1 MSPKSNGGYRNIIQD
16 DKKPSNE
23 RRPKCRTSSKFT
35 RTTRVNSGSGSK
47 PRMERTLFA
56 SERYKTKLSAKK
68 TIDSIKKNAADAD
81 VDEQG

>member
-1 MSPKSNGGYRNIIQD
+1 
-16 DKKPSNE
+16 
-23 RRPKCRTSSKFT
+23 
-35 RTTRVNSGSGSK
+35 
-47 PRMERTLFA
+47 MERTLFA